1 MRRLA
6 LRSTCHFLTLAL
18 MIITALTSSAWAQV
32 PTTPSAPVT
41 GGGTPGAV
49 LLVVGFAV
57 ALIVIIGVGVKLY
70 DLTRKRESEA
80 LHLQSQL
87 SDALLREPGF
97 LGLALTPTVH
107 AAKWRKSPPTVEIS
121 GHVPTREV
129 HDRALDVVRAEVA
142 RLRSDVHIEDR
153 LAIVPGAAQRAG

>member
-6 LRSTCHFLTLAL
+6 VRFTCPFPALASI
-18 MIITALTSSAWAQV
+18 IITALTSSAWAQL
-32 PTTPSAPVT
+32 PTTPSAPSGGTT
-41 GGGTPGAV
+41 GGVA
-49 LLVVGFAV
+49 LVVGLAV

-80 LHLQSQL
+80 LQLQSQL

-107 AAKWRKSPPTVEIS
+107 AAKWKKSPPTVEIS